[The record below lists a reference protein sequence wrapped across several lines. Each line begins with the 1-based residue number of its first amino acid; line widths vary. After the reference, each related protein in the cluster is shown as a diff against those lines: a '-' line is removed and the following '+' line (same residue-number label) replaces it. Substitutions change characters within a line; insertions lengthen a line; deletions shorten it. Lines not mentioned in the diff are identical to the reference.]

1 MSSDPTQPPVVPGP
15 REPGQ
20 PSAAPAYS
28 APAAAQQQPAPIAF
42 EPPAYEPPPA
52 GRSIFEQRP
61 ELLIGLATAGG
72 FLAAQIL
79 GRMRG
84 R

>member
-1 MSSDPTQPPVVPGP
+1 MSSEPNQPPVVPGP

-20 PSAAPAYS
+20 PAAAPAYT
-28 APAAAQQQPAPIAF
+28 APVAAQQP
-42 EPPAYEPPPA
+42 EPMAYEQPAYEPAPA
-52 GRSIFEQRP
+52 ERSLLEKRP
-61 ELLIGLATAGG
+61 EILIGIATAGG
-72 FLAAQIL
+72 FVAAQIL